1 MMAEFLVSGFS
12 VLLPVF
18 LKDTGIDPNQ
28 KTWPVTI
35 FSLVA
40 GSLLLPFGR
49 LIDMSGGFLVYIS
62 GIAWLMIWTIAAGFS
77 RSLPTILITR
87 ALQGVGAAAFL
98 PAGTTLL
105 ATVYRPG
112 PRKNAVFSLYGG
124 CAPLGFFS
132 GIIVAGLTGEFVRW
146 GWFFWIASILLAAL
160 FAVTFFCVPREWKR
174 CKWSSMDWWG
184 CLTSVCSFSLLTY
197 AITESSHID
206 GGWASPSII
215 VTFILGF
222 VALAAFI
229 YVERWV
235 AKSPLLP
242 FDLFAIKFISP
253 LFIVL
258 FFMCGS
264 FNIFLFYASFYIQ
277 TVLEI
282 KPLLAAVWF
291 APMAAGGIIITLVGG
306 FTLHRLSG
314 TILLILSGT
323 GLFLCS
329 LLFALIPDHP
339 NYWAW
344 VFPSM
349 VCSTIGI
356 DIGFN
361 VCSIF
366 ITTNVPQD
374 RQGIAGACIS
384 GLSYLG
390 TSLFLGWADFA
401 VTTESNHGLSGS
413 YKIAFWFAVGCG
425 AVMILLILGFIRIGR
440 AKSDLTVEEKA
451 QQRESILENEGIVPD
466 SVVNMQG

>member
-62 GIAWLMIWTIAAGFS
+62 GIAWMMIWTIAAGFS

-132 GIIVAGLTGEFVRW
+132 GIIIAGLTGEFVRW
-146 GWFFWIASILLAAL
+146 
-160 FAVTFFCVPREWKR
+160 VTFLCVPREWKR
-174 CKWSSMDWWG
+174 
-184 CLTSVCSFSLLTY
+184 FSLLTY
-197 AITESSHID
+197 AITESSHIN
-206 GGWASPSII
+206 GNWASPSII

-229 YVERWV
+229 YVEGWV

-253 LFIVL
+253 LLIVL

-264 FNIFLFYASFYIQ
+264 FNIFLFYTSFYIQ

-323 GLFLCS
+323 GLVLCS

-344 VFPSM
+344 VFPAM

-361 VCSIF
+361 VSSIF
-366 ITTNVPQD
+366 ITTNVPRD
-374 RQGIAGACIS
+374 RQGLAGACIS

-390 TSLFLGWADFA
+390 TSFFLGWADFA

-425 AVMILLILGFIRIGR
+425 AVVILLILGFIRIGR

-466 SVVNMQG
+466 SIVNMQG